1 MRIAK
6 IDFPKRLLNALREDK
21 LVVFAGAGVS
31 MGAPACLPSFVE
43 LADMIAQGTG
53 EALQAGEPID
63 RFLGRLQHA
72 GVNVH
77 VLAEEALSCEGRE
90 ATELHQNLLRIYSD
104 VAQVRVVTTNFDLLF
119 EKASR
124 AVFDDKPEVFRAPAL
139 PLGRRFSGIVHV
151 HGAVSHPNEMVLTDL
166 DFSCAYLTEGW
177 ARRFLVELFRNF
189 TVLFVGYRH
198 DDTILSYLARALPG
212 GEDGR
217 RFVLTAK
224 DDSDLQRWRLLGIEP
239 ISYPQS
245 DQDDHSAL
253 YEGISRLVGL
263 VQRSVLDWQR
273 EITEIAQRPPPLEA
287 ETADL
292 IEDALEDA
300 TRTRF
305 FIEAASDP
313 KWIDWLDKRGL
324 LDALFGDGTLN
335 EQDEILSKWLA
346 EKFTYDHA
354 DKLFLLIGKHNMG
367 LHLNLWFDLGRKI
380 WKDEDFS
387 LAIDVLSRWISLLL
401 AAIPV
406 HGNSYAFL
414 SGIGKHCIK
423 RGMLDS
429 LLQIFDAMAGS
440 RLFLEEG
447 FVWSDDNNGGDTRA
461 PVDVKLPMLGEH
473 YALDHYAL
481 NELWENGLK
490 PKLSQVALPLFE
502 RVIRRLEER
511 YLTRCAWQMAERELE
526 PESYIRAAIETHEQ
540 DNHPKAVDVL
550 IDAARDCLEWLIQ
563 NRRDAAVYWC
573 IHLAGSEV
581 PLFRRLAV
589 HGLSEREDLTADE
602 KIDWLLKHIGLHDLP
617 VHHEVFRAA
626 RIAYPEAN
634 LEHREAVIEAVRTY
648 RWPDEEDPE
657 REERTAYKHFNW
669 FYWLHKSDSNCTLAK
684 RALDKVLAAYPDFE
698 PSENPDF
705 THWIDPIRDIVPQSP
720 WSVEELLAKPAVDW
734 LGDLLSFQST
744 KSFGRDLMGLRD
756 NVAKA
761 AKQDFDWG
769 LSLANALAKSGK
781 WDIHFWSDLIGA
793 WSEMELDEDKHRK
806 VLYWIGK
813 TELHPKYNRE
823 IANVLY
829 ALVKDGGTSYALNL
843 LPQANKIATAL
854 WHHLDRTE
862 QTEERDD
869 WLQMAINRPEGTLA
883 RFWLWG
889 FSLWRKEQNSN
900 LATLSD
906 EYHTALSGILQDRE
920 LSGRLGRTI
929 LVGNLTFL
937 LTVDEVWTQENLLPL
952 FAPDSGDFQAAWD
965 GFMMWGRLSPV
976 VADAMADLF
985 IKAVERIDSDLS
997 EQRDRFIKYYISM
1010 LAYFV
1015 EDPFDKWIPTLFQ
1028 YSSQETK
1035 DCFATE
1041 VGYCLRDLDEEV
1053 RREWWQRW
1061 LKRYWENRLQGVP
1074 TVFEAS
1080 EVEYMIDWLRHLI
1093 EVFPEAVDLAI
1104 GMPQTPLQSCYVI
1117 HELNEG
1123 DLWQKYPEAVAKL
1136 LVYLWDCGLP
1146 AYTWLPDPKLIDK
1159 LLQSDISP
1167 ELKQQLEELKVQ
1179 IPQN

>member
-31 MGAPACLPSFVE
+31 MGSPACLPSFVE

-72 GVNVH
+72 GVNIH

-119 EKASR
+119 EKASK
-124 AVFDDKPEVFRAPAL
+124 AIFDNKPEVFRAPAL
-139 PLGRRFSGIVHV
+139 PWGRRFSGIVHV

-189 TVLFVGYRH
+189 TVLFVGYSH

-273 EITEIAQRPPPLEA
+273 EITEIAQRPPPLEE

-305 FIEAASDP
+305 FTEAASDP

-346 EKFTYDHA
+346 EKFAYDHA

-367 LHLNLWFDLGRKI
+367 LHPNLWFDLGRKI
-380 WKDEDFS
+380 WEDKNSS
-387 LAIDVLSRWISLLL
+387 LTRDILSRWISLLL
-401 AAIPV
+401 ATIPV
-406 HGNSYAFL
+406 NGSSYAFL
-414 SGIGKHCIK
+414 LGIGKHCIK
-423 RGMLDS
+423 HGIMDS

-440 RLFLEEG
+440 RLFLEKG
-447 FVWSDDNNGGDTRA
+447 FVWSDDSNEGDTRA
-461 PVDVKLPMLGEH
+461 PVDVKLPMLG
-473 YALDHYAL
+473 DHYAL
-481 NELWENGLK
+481 NELWEKGLK
-490 PKLSQVALPLFE
+490 PKLSQVAEPLLE
-502 RVIRRLEER
+502 RVIRHLEER

-526 PESYIRAAIETHEQ
+526 PESYIRAVIEPHEQ

-563 NRRDAAVYWC
+563 NRRDAAAYWC
-573 IHLAGSEV
+573 IHLADSEV

-589 HGLSEREDLTADE
+589 HGLSEHENLTADE
-602 KIDWLLKHIGLHDLP
+602 KIDWLLKHIALHDLP
-617 VHHEVFRAA
+617 VHHEVFRAV

-634 LEHREAVIEAVRTY
+634 LEHREAVIEAVRAY

-669 FYWLHKSDSNCTLAK
+669 FHWLHKSDLNCTLAK

-698 PSENPDF
+698 PSEHPDL
-705 THWIDPIRDIVPQSP
+705 THWIGPVQDIVPQSP
-720 WSVEELLAKPAVDW
+720 WSVEELLAKPAADW
-734 LGDLLSFQST
+734 IGDLLSFQ
-744 KSFGRDLMGLRD
+744 GPELNWRDLMGLSS
-756 NVAKA
+756 NVAEA
-761 AKQDFDWG
+761 AKQKFDWG
-769 LSLANALAKSGK
+769 LDLADALAKDGK
-781 WDIHFWSDLIGA
+781 WDVHFWSDLIGA

-813 TELHPKYNRE
+813 TELLPKYNRE

-829 ALVKDGGTSYALNL
+829 ALVKDGGPPYALNL
-843 LPQANKIATAL
+843 LPQANKIAEAL
-854 WHHLDRTE
+854 WRCLERNEPIAE
-862 QTEERDD
+862 QDNP
-869 WLQMAINRPEGTLA
+869 AGTLVL
-883 RFWLWG
+883 FWLSG
-889 FSLWRKEQNSN
+889 FSLWRKEQNPKPT
-900 LATLSD
+900 ALSD
-906 EYHTALSGILQDRE
+906 EYRMTLADILQDQCP
-920 LSGRLGRTI
+920 SGRLGRTV
-929 LVGNLTFL
+929 LAGNFAFL
-937 LTVDEVWTQENLLPL
+937 LAVDGVWTRENLLPL
-952 FAPDSGDFQAAWD
+952 FEPDSDDFQAAWN
-965 GFMMWGRLSPV
+965 GFLTRGNLDPA

-985 IKAVERIDSDLS
+985 LKAVERIDSDLS
-997 EQRDRFIKYYISM
+997 EQRDQFIKYYISM
-1010 LAYFV
+1010 FTYFV
-1015 EDPFDKWIPTLFQ
+1015 ENPIDKWIPALFS
-1028 YSSQETK
+1028 YSSQEDK
-1035 DCFATE
+1035 ILFAVE
-1041 VGYCLRDLDEEV
+1041 VGYRLKNLDKIAQ
-1053 RREWWQRW
+1053 REWWQRW

-1074 TVFEAS
+1074 TGAVLEAG
-1080 EVEYMIDWLRHLI
+1080 EVEHMLSWLPRLTA
-1093 EVFPEAVDLAI
+1093 VFPEAVNLAVQ
-1104 GMPQTPLQSCYVI
+1104 MPSIPLQNYHVI
-1117 HELNEG
+1117 HELETG
-1123 DLWQKYPEAVAKL
+1123 DLWQSHPEEIAKL
-1136 LVYLWDCGLP
+1136 LVHWGKCDLRENVWFSGMELINKILP
-1146 AYTWLPDPKLIDK
+1146 N
-1159 LLQSDISP
+1159 ISP
-1167 ELKQQLEELKVQ
+1167 KLKQQLEELKVKL
-1179 IPQN
+1179 PQT

>member
-1 MRIAK
+1 MKIAK

-31 MGAPACLPSFVE
+31 MGAPACLPSFAK

-53 EALQAGEPID
+53 EALQAGKPID

-119 EKASR
+119 EKASK
-124 AVFDDKPEVFRAPAL
+124 AVFDAKPEVFRAPAL

-245 DQDDHSAL
+245 DEDDHSAL

-273 EITEIAQRPPPLEA
+273 EITEIAQRPPPLEE

-305 FIEAASDP
+305 FTEAASDP

-335 EQDEILSKWLA
+335 EQDKILSKWLA
-346 EKFTYDHA
+346 EKFAYDHA

-367 LHLNLWFDLGRKI
+367 LHPNLWFDLGRKI

-387 LAIDVLSRWISLLL
+387 LTIDVLSRWISLLL
-401 AAIPV
+401 ATIPV
-406 HGNSYAFL
+406 HGSSYFL

-461 PVDVKLPMLGEH
+461 PVDVKLLGE
-473 YALDHYAL
+473 HYAL

-490 PKLSQVALPLFE
+490 PKLPQVALPLFE

-526 PESYIRAAIETHEQ
+526 PESYIRAAIEPHEQ

-602 KIDWLLKHIGLHDLP
+602 KIDWLLKHIDLYALSA
-617 VHHEVFRAA
+617 HHEVFRAV

-634 LEHREAVIEAVRTY
+634 LEHREAVIEAIRAY
-648 RWPDEEDPE
+648 RSDEEDPE

-669 FYWLHKSDSNCTLAK
+669 LHWLHKSDSNCTLAK
-684 RALDKVLAAYPDFE
+684 RALDKVLAAYPDFK
-698 PSENPDF
+698 PSENSDF
-705 THWIDPIRDIVPQSP
+705 THWTGPIRDIVPQSP

-769 LSLANALAKSGK
+769 LSLANALAKGGK
-781 WDIHFWSDLIGA
+781 WDVHFWSDLIGA
-793 WSEMELDEDKHRK
+793 WSGMDLDEDKHRK
-806 VLYWIGK
+806 VVYWLGKDELYRK
-813 TELHPKYNRE
+813 HNRE
-823 IANVLY
+823 IADVLY
-829 ALVKDGGTSYALNL
+829 ALVKDGGTSYAVKL
-843 LPQANKIATAL
+843 LPQANDIASAL
-854 WHHLDRTE
+854 WHHLDCAE
-862 QTEERDD
+862 QVEERDD
-869 WLQMAINRPEGTLA
+869 WLQMAINLPAGILA
-883 RFWLWG
+883 RFWLEAL
-889 FSLWRKEQNSN
+889 SLWRKQQDPEPTALN
-900 LATLSD
+900 D
-906 EYHTALSGILQDRE
+906 EYRTALSNIVQDRE
-920 LSGRLGRTI
+920 LRGRFGRTI
-929 LVGNLTFL
+929 LTSNFAFL
-937 LTVDEVWTQENLLPL
+937 LAVDETWTRENLLPL
-952 FAPDSGDFQAAWD
+952 FGPDSRDFQAAWD
-965 GFMMWGRLSPV
+965 GFLIWGHLNLA
-976 VADAMADLF
+976 VAEAMADLF
-985 IKAVERIDSDLS
+985 LKAVKRLERDLCG
-997 EQRDRFIKYYISM
+997 QRDRFIKYYISM
-1010 LAYFV
+1010 LAYFS
-1015 EDPFDKWIPTLFQ
+1015 EDPFDKWIPVLFQ
-1028 YSSQETK
+1028 YSGQETK
-1035 DCFATE
+1035 DYFATE
-1041 VGYCLRDLDEEV
+1041 IGYYLRDLDEAAQ
-1053 RREWWQRW
+1053 REWWQRW
-1061 LKRYWENRLQGVP
+1061 LKRYWENRLNGVLAIL
-1074 TVFEAS
+1074 EAN
-1080 EVEYMIDWLRHLI
+1080 EVEHMLGWLPRLTA
-1093 EVFPEAVDLAI
+1093 VFPEAVDLAVR
-1104 GMPQTPLQSCYVI
+1104 MPSIPLQNYHVI
-1117 HELNEG
+1117 RELETG
-1123 DLWQKYPEAVAKL
+1123 DLWQNHPEEVAKL
-1136 LVYLWDCGLP
+1136 LVHWGKCDLREDVWFSGMELINKILP
-1146 AYTWLPDPKLIDK
+1146 N
-1159 LLQSDISP
+1159 ISP
-1167 ELKQQLEELKVQ
+1167 ELKQQLENLKVKL
-1179 IPQN
+1179 PQT